1 MCSCHSWTCPPSEQ
15 AQPCTVPHSAR
26 EPWGL
31 HLHRFFFTG
40 LPRSNPVGFNFKK
53 FCVESAPPREN
64 KWKYS
69 RPLNSTGVR
78 GAAPLPICNKKSA
91 YRPEAHAWLGL
102 PCKDFEELLWDVQP
116 RNWSMGSGPTVA
128 GVTAK
133 RSLERRRAE
142 TRALWTKREMLRP
155 ARFSIQNVFSTTQ
168 WERWNTQDGCKS
180 LGAFLAKKAE
190 RGAGFSYSKANRNKG
205 AIWGEETLM
214 EYLENPEEY
223 ILGTKMI
230 FAGLRRVREIFNI
243 WNGQPFHEM
252 LLQLKKI
259 Y

>member
-1 MCSCHSWTCPPSEQ
+1 
-15 AQPCTVPHSAR
+15 
-26 EPWGL
+26 
-31 HLHRFFFTG
+31 
-40 LPRSNPVGFNFKK
+40 
-53 FCVESAPPREN
+53 
-64 KWKYS
+64 
-69 RPLNSTGVR
+69 
-78 GAAPLPICNKKSA
+78 
-91 YRPEAHAWLGL
+91 
-102 PCKDFEELLWDVQP
+102 
-116 RNWSMGSGPTVA
+116 
-128 GVTAK
+128 
-133 RSLERRRAE
+133 
-142 TRALWTKREMLRP
+142 MLRP

-243 WNGQPFHEM
+243 
-252 LLQLKKI
+252 
-259 Y
+259 